1 MSTPYDADCIAIAG
15 KGTGPMR
22 GPEGKRR
29 QRAVLM
35 TDHEWERIGARAEAA
50 GMKVSRYIAH
60 RLAGPAETPAAAD
73 PSPELLRRVLREV
86 MILSRIEQQRMAGR
100 EGEEEAWE
108 RVAALVDAQL
118 AAEEGLG

>member
-1 MSTPYDADCIAIAG
+1 
-15 KGTGPMR
+15 MR

-29 QRAVLM
+29 QRAVLL
-35 TDHEWERIGARAEAA
+35 TDRERERIGARADAA
-50 GMKVSRYIAH
+50 GMPFSRYIAH
-60 RLAGPAETPAAAD
+60 RLAGPAETPTPAAAD

-100 EGEEEAWE
+100 EGEKETWE
-108 RVAALVDAQL
+108 RVAVQVDEQL

>member
-1 MSTPYDADCIAIAG
+1 
-15 KGTGPMR
+15 MR

-35 TDHEWERIGARAEAA
+35 TDGEWERIGARAEAA

-60 RLAGPAETPAAAD
+60 RLTGPAETPAAD

-86 MILSRIEQQRMAGR
+86 MILSRIERQRMAGR

-108 RVAALVDAQL
+108 RVAALVDEQL

>member
-1 MSTPYDADCIAIAG
+1 
-15 KGTGPMR
+15 MR

-29 QRAVLM
+29 QRAVLL
-35 TDHEWERIGARAEAA
+35 TDRERDRIGARAKTA
-50 GMKVSRYIAH
+50 GMPFSRYIAH
-60 RLAGPAETPAAAD
+60 RLAGPAETPAAAAD

-100 EGEEEAWE
+100 EGEEETWE
-108 RVAALVDAQL
+108 RVAAEVDAQL

>member
-1 MSTPYDADCIAIAG
+1 
-15 KGTGPMR
+15 MR

-73 PSPELLRRVLREV
+73 PSPELLRRMLREV
-86 MILSRIEQQRMAGR
+86 MILSRIERQRMAGR

-118 AAEEGLG
+118 AAEEGLA

>member
-1 MSTPYDADCIAIAG
+1 
-15 KGTGPMR
+15 MR

-35 TDHEWERIGARAEAA
+35 TDREWERIGARAQAA

-60 RLAGPAETPAAAD
+60 RLAGPAETLAAAAD

-86 MILSRIEQQRMAGR
+86 MILLRIEQQRMAGR
-100 EGEEEAWE
+100 EGEGETWE
-108 RVAALVDAQL
+108 RMAALVDEQL
-118 AAEEGLG
+118 AAEEGMG

>member
-1 MSTPYDADCIAIAG
+1 
-15 KGTGPMR
+15 MR

-35 TDHEWERIGARAEAA
+35 TDGEWERIGARAEAA

-60 RLAGPAETPAAAD
+60 RLAGPAETPAPAD
-73 PSPELLRRVLREV
+73 LSPELLRRVLREV
-86 MILSRIEQQRMAGR
+86 MVLSRIERQRMAGR

-108 RVAALVDAQL
+108 RVAARVDAQL
-118 AAEEGLG
+118 AVEEALG

>member
-1 MSTPYDADCIAIAG
+1 
-15 KGTGPMR
+15 MR

-35 TDHEWERIGARAEAA
+35 TDREWERIGARAEAA

-60 RLAGPAETPAAAD
+60 RLAGPAETPAVAD

-86 MILSRIEQQRMAGR
+86 MILSRIERQRMAGR
-100 EGEEEAWE
+100 EGEEETWE
-108 RVAALVDAQL
+108 RVAALVDEQL
-118 AAEEGLG
+118 AAEEGLA

>member
-1 MSTPYDADCIAIAG
+1 
-15 KGTGPMR
+15 MR

-60 RLAGPAETPAAAD
+60 RLAGPAETPAVAD

-86 MILSRIEQQRMAGR
+86 MILSRIERQRMAGR

-108 RVAALVDAQL
+108 RVAALVDEQL
-118 AAEEGLG
+118 AAEERLG